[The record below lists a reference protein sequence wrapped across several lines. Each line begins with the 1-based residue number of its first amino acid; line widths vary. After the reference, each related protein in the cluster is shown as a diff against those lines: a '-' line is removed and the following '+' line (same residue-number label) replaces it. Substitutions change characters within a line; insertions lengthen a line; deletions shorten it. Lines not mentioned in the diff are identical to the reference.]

1 MSHKIRLGPIAI
13 FLTVVAI
20 VLSTLAV
27 LTVATSNADR
37 VMAQRFADVTQIRY
51 ELEADGARFLQAA
64 AEAAADGRDVGEDTD
79 ATPLTDGGYACALE
93 REGYTLRI
101 EITQPDGAGNFE
113 ITKWKI
119 SKNWDMEDP
128 MDNVWKG

>member
-1 MSHKIRLGPIAI
+1 MKVGTDGVLLGAWASGGCRVLDVGTGTGVIA
-13 FLTVVAI
+13 LM
-20 VLSTLAV
+20 
-27 LTVATSNADR
+27 
-37 VMAQRFADVTQIRY
+37 MAQRFADVTQIRY